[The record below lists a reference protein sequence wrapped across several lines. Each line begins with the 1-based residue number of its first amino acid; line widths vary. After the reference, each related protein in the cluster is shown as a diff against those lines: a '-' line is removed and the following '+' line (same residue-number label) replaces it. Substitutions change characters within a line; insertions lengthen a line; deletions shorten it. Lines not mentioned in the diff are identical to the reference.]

1 MVRNVLAVVFY
12 DPFQPI
18 FDFFAESA
26 HAAKYARRIGDFP
39 ARNAALFKLTHFPS
53 GGSGV

>member
-1 MVRNVLAVVFY
+1 MVRNVLAVVFH

-26 HAAKYARRIGDFP
+26 HAPKYARRIGDFP
-39 ARNAALFKLTHFPS
+39 ARNAAP
-53 GGSGV
+53 